1 MFTIYSIRI
10 YNLLMVMLVTVFV
23 IPFLSIFLA
32 TFKCEGQMECD
43 SILYYIMV
51 ILSSL
56 GIVMLSI
63 CLVFFEIF
71 LVDYN
76 PFTPIPY
83 ASKYTK
89 LNWIELIF
97 KIYLPFFAVMDPQQD
112 AEKPFITILCIMY
125 AMMITMRLKTR
136 QFIENSVNISK
147 LSQTSLLFW
156 TSFVSVCHAYLD
168 QGEIDDM
175 GFFYEVVC
183 SPLVVYCCFKLNKSP
198 ELITHMKKDI
208 QLEETVQEMIFLIEN
223 REKPINRMKL
233 EGFVKLHQK
242 DCLKSVEQCPCSLI
256 HQDTLRN
263 QDNEKTNDKQSLDK
277 TIRWYAFVQA
287 LIQNSSDRLQ
297 TTRIQIIRSYVLQ
310 KKLKNKFKSFYEL
323 AIAQKQRLQ
332 FQDEF
337 CIYRVMNQIELE
349 MIEQD
354 KNQEIDVQQIV
365 NFQNY
370 YIQFETAIEKS
381 VNLHLEYWRE
391 LQEESPDIGKLQQ
404 LGASITSSIDE
415 TEQLYDKLIK
425 INSIHLKTLEI
436 YGNFL
441 THVVNNDIE
450 GTRIIDKSDQISK
463 NLEINRIIDSEKF
476 KYDQNSDTCIITCS
490 VNIENLGAITNCNN
504 EIQKLLGYKKA
515 DLLRSNVSRI
525 MPRILASVHDD
536 FIRNFIQTSQS
547 KVLGIERQVFALNK
561 NGFLV
566 PCSLMIRVLP
576 NLKNGL
582 QIVGFLKKSDNTD
595 KFFYL
600 MFDELSHSILGFNES
615 VYDKF
620 GVPAGVANGQLDLP
634 IIDIAPELIEL
645 CKKQGAFNFTIDTT
659 GLSNN
664 YQIVQDESL
673 EDIQQQED
681 QSAFYGISR
690 DPYEQNILLE
700 RKEYSQI
707 NEKTAN
713 NDKSMIND
721 KTIIHE
727 TKQITHKS
735 QKYKSALVKGLLVE
749 DSEYANAKIKIIQ
762 FIEESQEE
770 LLNKVIEDKKLE
782 EEQPDIVE
790 NVIQSE
796 VSGGSGLS
804 VNEEIRQIKEFKIQ
818 MGEKSEASKIIVL
831 NRIVIILST
840 ILIVLSSI
848 QLGYRLQ
855 QNDELLNGHSAITM
869 AYYRT
874 GVMADVVFYT
884 RYLQLMAYGNVT
896 YDQSFRDK
904 LSLQVNQL
912 KSIQYS
918 LIKSRIDMEAKKN
931 VFTDT
936 TINVTYLYDNVEQNY
951 SSSLSDAIFQL
962 VTSASIIRNA
972 SLLSFI
978 DPNSTENTVK
988 NVFFII
994 RNGYQLLR
1002 QGSQDVSEI
1011 YYDFFVFII
1020 GDYDS
1025 IFYAVLSLAIA
1036 SLVIAQFFLVP
1047 IVLKVHNI
1055 NNKVMSLFGLLTQ
1068 KDIKELAQ
1076 RSEQFKNTYLS
1087 NMQNTIKEQAQA
1099 KAEMEKLQEKHKK
1112 NKNQEQIDQ
1121 SNLIVEINN
1130 EQPQPSIDVPL
1141 SLNQQPLPSSLPTHK
1156 NIDKLQ
1162 LQQQQE
1168 HDEQQILDSE
1178 AMRQQKLLN
1187 SKASNTFS
1195 VSIKFILMMMIFMA
1209 YFIINITLEQQLTDQ
1224 SVIIYNHL
1232 KYSSIRAYNLK
1243 YSIYFTL
1250 EQILQSTNYKEEYIE
1265 ALYENERLCLESLQ
1279 QSFSSKFDPYIS
1291 LYNQFNL
1298 QSLCLQSFSTEQ
1310 FVLDVNQCSIL
1321 SGGILDRGLRNSI
1334 TSLALWASNTISTDI
1349 KILDSQQVKN
1359 YIEQVYYIDQA
1370 IVYLNTQ
1377 YSLGMADFVES
1388 EQQIEKI
1395 KFSVFII
1402 GLVFIFLFIWTP
1414 YNKEMSRQIWRTKGM
1429 LNMIPFEMIKAQ
1441 ETLKNAFLKG
1451 NIIAAVK

>member
-1 MFTIYSIRI
+1 MLTIYSIRI
-10 YNLLMVMLVTVFV
+10 YNLLMVMLVTVLV
-23 IPFLSIFLA
+23 MPFLSIFLA
-32 TFKCEGQMECD
+32 AFKCEGQMECD

-56 GIVMLSI
+56 GILLLLFS
-63 CLVFFEIF
+63 LVFFEIF

-97 KIYLPFFAVMDPQQD
+97 KIYLPFFAVMDSQQN

-125 AMMITMRLKTR
+125 GVMITMRLKTR
-136 QFIENSVNISK
+136 QFIENSVNIIK
-147 LSQTSLLFW
+147 LCQTSLLFW
-156 TSFVSVCHAYLD
+156 FSFVSVSHAFLD
-168 QGEIDDM
+168 QGDIDDM
-175 GFFYEVVC
+175 GFFYEIIC
-183 SPLVVYCCFKLNKSP
+183 SPIVVYCCFKLNKSP
-198 ELITHMKKDI
+198 ELVVHMKKDI

-223 REKPINRMKL
+223 RDKPINRMKL
-233 EGFVKLHQK
+233 EGYVKLHQK
-242 DCLKSVEQCPCSLI
+242 DCLKSAEVCPCSLI

-263 QDNEKTNDKQSLDK
+263 QDNENDKQSLDK
-277 TIRWYAFVQA
+277 TMRWYAFVQA

-310 KKLKNKFKSFYEL
+310 KKLKNKFKAFYEL

-349 MIEQD
+349 MVESD

-404 LGASITSSIDE
+404 LGALITSSIDE

-425 INSIHLKTLEI
+425 INNIHLKTLEI

-576 NLKNGL
+576 NLKSGL

-600 MFDELSHSILGFNES
+600 MFDELSHSILGFSES

-620 GVPAGVANGQLDLP
+620 GIPVGVANGQLDLP
-634 IIDIAPELIEL
+634 IIDVAPELLEL

-659 GLSNN
+659 GLSSN

-673 EDIQQQED
+673 EDFQQQED

-690 DPYEQNILLE
+690 DPYEQNILLD

-707 NEKTAN
+707 IEKTAN

-721 KTIIHE
+721 KTTIHDS
-727 TKQITHKS
+727 KQKNNKT
-735 QKYKSALVKGLLVE
+735 QKYKSSLVKGMLVE

-770 LLNKVIEDKKLE
+770 LLNQVIEDKKIE

-804 VNEEIRQIKEFKIQ
+804 VNEEIRQIKDFKIQ
-818 MGEKSEASKIIVL
+818 MGEKSEASKIILL
-831 NRIVIILST
+831 NRIIILLCI
-840 ILIVLSSI
+840 ILIVLSSV
-848 QLGYRLQ
+848 QLGYRLE
-855 QNDELLNGHSAITM
+855 QNNEILNGHSAITM

-896 YDQSFRDK
+896 YDQNFRDK

-912 KSIQYS
+912 KTIQYS
-918 LIKSRIDMEAKKN
+918 LIKSRINIEAKKN
-931 VFTDT
+931 VFSDT
-936 TINVTYLYDNVEQNY
+936 AINVTYLYDNIEQNY
-951 SSSLSDAIFQL
+951 SSTLSDAIFQL

-972 SLLSFI
+972 SLPSFI
-978 DPNSTENTVK
+978 NLNSTENTVK

-1002 QGSQDVSEI
+1002 QGSQDVSQI

-1020 GDYDS
+1020 EDYNS
-1025 IFYAVLSLAIA
+1025 IFYAVLSLAIT
-1036 SLVIAQFFLVP
+1036 SLVIAQIFLIPV
-1047 IVLKVHNI
+1047 VLKVHNI

-1068 KDIKELAQ
+1068 KDIKELAS
-1076 RSEQFKNTYLS
+1076 RSEQFKSTYLS

-1099 KAEMEKLQEKHKK
+1099 KAELEKQQERQKK
-1112 NKNQEQIDQ
+1112 IKNQDQNDQ
-1121 SNLIVEINN
+1121 SNVIVEINN
-1130 EQPQPSIDVPL
+1130 EQPPPSNDTPL
-1141 SLNQQPLPSSLPTHK
+1141 PSNQQPLPSSLPTYK

-1168 HDEQQILDSE
+1168 HEEQQIQDQE

-1187 SKASNTFS
+1187 SKASNTFT
-1195 VSIKFILMMMIFMA
+1195 VSSKFITMMMIFMA
-1209 YFIINITLEQQLTDQ
+1209 YFIINIILEQQLTSQ

-1232 KYSSIRAYNLK
+1232 KYSLIRSYNLK
-1243 YSIYFTL
+1243 YSIYFTI
-1250 EQILQSTNYKEEYIE
+1250 EQILQTTNYKEQYIE

-1279 QSFSSKFDPYIS
+1279 QSFSSKFDPYLS
-1291 LYNQFNL
+1291 LYNLFNL
-1298 QSLCLQSFSTEQ
+1298 QSLCLQKFETDQ
-1310 FVLDVNQCSIL
+1310 FILDVNQCSVL

-1334 TSLALWASNTISTDI
+1334 TSLALWASNTLSTDI

-1359 YIEQVYYIDQA
+1359 YIQQVYYIDQA
-1370 IVYLNTQ
+1370 IVYLNSQ
-1377 YSLGMADFVES
+1377 YAQAMTDFVDS

-1402 GLVFIFLFIWTP
+1402 GLLFIFLFIWTP

-1441 ETLKNAFLKG
+1441 ESLKNAFLKG